1 MRSNLGTPQL
11 GCSFTSTVSPEAL
24 AGFFYESTN
33 GTADVNTLP
42 TTNST
47 LTDDQLSDCGNDDL
61 SLTTAFCVQ
70 KVGTTPSV
78 SQQIDMVFGS
88 NGTSF
93 VWNMNNSSYRG
104 DYNNPVLEQAATGNL
119 TFEPEWNVFNFGTN
133 KTIRIVLYNHFTVG
147 AHPMHLHGHNFHVL
161 AEGFGDWDGVVTNAS
176 NTQRR
181 DVQLVQ
187 PAQSADVPAY
197 IVLQFVQDNPAVW
210 PAHCHIAWHVSG
222 GLYINVLER
231 PDDIKAFTI
240 PPAVNDVCTEWD
252 AWTNS
257 NVPDQI
263 DSGL

>member
-1 MRSNLGTPQL
+1 MRANLGTPQL

-33 GTADVNTLP
+33 GTANINVLP
-42 TTNST
+42 TTNSS
-47 LTDDQLSDCGNDDL
+47 LTDAQLSDCGNDDL

-119 TFEPEWNVFNFGTN
+119 TFEPEFNVFNFGTN

-161 AEGFGDWDGVVTNAS
+161 AEGTGTFNGTLVNAANS
-176 NTQRR
+176 QVR
-181 DVQLVQ
+181 DVQVLRAA
-187 PAQSADVPAY
+187 PDDNTPAY
-197 IVLQFVQDNPAVW
+197 IVIEWVNDNPGMW
-210 PAHCHIAWHVSG
+210 PFHCHIAWHVSA
-222 GLYINVLER
+222 GLYVNILEQPGVLANTTF
-231 PDDIKAFTI
+231 PSSIA
-240 PPAVNDVCTEWD
+240 ANSASWD
-252 AWTNS
+252 KWTSS
-257 NVPDQI
+257 NVVDQI
-263 DSGL
+263 DSGV